1 MRVFTLLEVI
11 IFLVIVAILLW
22 AADSAVESVRETAR
36 KQLRAQI
43 SGSLTTAPPPP
54 LTAASPVVYTL
65 VLNTAGTTKP
75 IGPGSAFHSYLRVTV
90 TFTLVGAGGAQ
101 FAGGGRSLTVRM
113 NPNTGAGT
121 ASIEPLQDGSDRLQ
135 ISYTISKPDG
145 SAPLT
150 VTDPVP
156 VDFETTKP

>member
-1 MRVFTLLEVI
+1 MRVGI
-11 IFLVIVAILLW
+11 
-22 AADSAVESVRETAR
+22 
-36 KQLRAQI
+36 
-43 SGSLTTAPPPP
+43 
-54 LTAASPVVYTL
+54 
-65 VLNTAGTTKP
+65 
-75 IGPGSAFHSYLRVTV
+75 TV

-145 SAPLT
+145 SSPLT